1 MKKPSQNQRS
11 LGGFVFT
18 KSPEDENLLIL
29 VIHFDIPK
37 KWKTIGVLYRGH
49 QLYSVAAMSG
59 WAYREDPGV
68 NIQIAGRSWTAEVRR
83 LCEIIGYDLVPDN
96 YDQGKPGRYYACH
109 AEKQLITF
117 FVSKHLFLPH
127 KIEDSMADLNLNKL
141 SNEEYEQLK
150 KERAY
155 RRELSN
161 LESSE
166 VGASVYIE
174 RWGSLHSISIESKD
188 PSSTPIKYTNSNTY

>member
-1 MKKPSQNQRS
+1 
-11 LGGFVFT
+11 
-18 KSPEDENLLIL
+18 
-29 VIHFDIPK
+29 
-37 KWKTIGVLYRGH
+37 
-49 QLYSVAAMSG
+49 
-59 WAYREDPGV
+59 
-68 NIQIAGRSWTAEVRR
+68 
-83 LCEIIGYDLVPDN
+83 
-96 YDQGKPGRYYACH
+96 
-109 AEKQLITF
+109 
-117 FVSKHLFLPH
+117 
-127 KIEDSMADLNLNKL
+127 MADLNLNKL